1 MIGVEPDNCASYSAR
16 RVARMSFFSRS
27 RRSCDLASAS
37 AAFARRTCAASS
49 ASFAFLPASAAAV
62 ASLAATSEASMN
74 VFCSALEAF
83 LSSALRAVSA
93 SSVAALHWGSAAAA
107 PAGDPFP
114 RTPKLVA
121 PVPVSPSPRQIA
133 VNRGDMCGAGVSFAA
148 GTASEQLPLPPA
160 QKASRLAAA
169 SGGCAVWGLGRLSAR
184 RWRSASVW
192 TCEPS

>member
-1 MIGVEPDNCASYSAR
+1 MFTTGTDVVSCSDAGRVMPAACAEMAFAAWMPALRSAASLSAAIVVAASSNLVTTVATLASRTLFCLTFSTALAAEVDLDTASTTFALARTASVFWNCASYSAR

-37 AAFARRTCAASS
+37 AAFAKRTCAASS

-93 SSVAALHWGSAAAA
+93 SSVS
-107 PAGDPFP
+107 
-114 RTPKLVA
+114 
-121 PVPVSPSPRQIA
+121 
-133 VNRGDMCGAGVSFAA
+133 
-148 GTASEQLPLPPA
+148 
-160 QKASRLAAA
+160 
-169 SGGCAVWGLGRLSAR
+169 CAVF
-184 RWRSASVW
+184 
-192 TCEPS
+192 